1 MTIKDTVVNLSVF
14 IFCIA
19 KDQFIYTIP
28 HTYLTVIISFNELAS
43 KSITMFL
50 IILGLLLIIIIS
62 AAAKNNFAIAK
73 FVGIGRIVGLLFI
86 LIGIST
92 ACIKQIDAGEVGVK
106 VLFGSVQNEV
116 LQSGLHFVNPLLDI
130 KRLDVKTQNYTMS
143 GVHDEG
149 DKAGDDAIRVL
160 TSDGLE
166 VTIDLTVLYRVVAAD
181 APRLLRETGEDF
193 RDKIVR
199 PITRT
204 KIRDNAV
211 YYQAVDLFG
220 NKRDEFQQRIYK
232 TIEDDFKKRGLML
245 EQLLVRN
252 ITLPNSV
259 KASIESK
266 INAEQ
271 DAKKMEFVLLKEK
284 QEAERKRVEAQGI
297 ADYQRII
304 NTGLT
309 DQQLQYEQIKAMKE
323 IALSQNAKI
332 IVMGKGNTPLIID
345 GKQ

>member
-1 MTIKDTVVNLSVF
+1 MTLIVLG
-14 IFCIA
+14 
-19 KDQFIYTIP
+19 
-28 HTYLTVIISFNELAS
+28 
-43 KSITMFL
+43 
-50 IILGLLLIIIIS
+50 IILLIATLIL
-62 AAAKNNFAIAK
+62 AKNNSNFEKFASLGK
-73 FVGIGRIVGLLFI
+73 IVSLLFI
-86 LIGIST
+86 VLGIAT
-92 ACIKQIDAGEVGVK
+92 ACVKQIDTGEVGVK
-106 VLFGSVQNEV
+106 VLFGNVQNDI
-116 LQSGLHFVNPLLDI
+116 LNSGLHFVNPLLDI
-130 KRLDVKTQNYTMS
+130 KKLDIKTQNYTMS
-143 GVHDEG
+143 GIHDEG
-149 DKAGDDAIRVL
+149 NKAGDDAIRAL

-166 VTIDLTVLYRVVAAD
+166 ITIDLTVLYRLVSAD
-181 APRLLRETGEDF
+181 APRLLRETGDDF
-193 RDKIVR
+193 RDKVVR

-220 NKRDEFQQRIYK
+220 SKRDEFQQRIFK
-232 TIEDDFKKRGLML
+232 SIEDDFKKRGLLL

-252 ITLPNSV
+252 ISLPNSV

-309 DQQLQYEQIKAMKE
+309 EQQLQYEQIKAMKE
-323 IALSQNAKI
+323 LAQSQNAKI
-332 IVMGKGNTPLIID
+332 IVMGKGSTPVILD
-345 GKQ
+345 TKQ